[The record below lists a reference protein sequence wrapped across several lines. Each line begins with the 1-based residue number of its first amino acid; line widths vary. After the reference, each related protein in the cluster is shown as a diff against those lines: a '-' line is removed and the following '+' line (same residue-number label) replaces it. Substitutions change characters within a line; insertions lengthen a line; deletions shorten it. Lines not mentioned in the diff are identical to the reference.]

1 MNHVGERLLHVEN
14 IWFYTIHSILYVSQR
29 MVYVNVWLNEL
40 APTVRELLYD
50 VPLTGACFSGG
61 FFFACG
67 LACKVG

>member
-61 FFFACG
+61 FFLHVAW
-67 LACKVG
+67 LAK